1 MTFVSSI
8 KSGFK
13 NFANYSGRASRSDY
27 WYFYLFTLL
36 VNLPFKLFEQVDHEL
51 FLILLVVA
59 SIIIIVPFISLQVR
73 RYHDVGLSGKWFLLL
88 LVIGLGVWVAWF
100 RTAEMFGFYPIVGVI
115 SISCFLVNLVISC
128 KIPNPGD
135 NNYGPNP
142 LLVETETAIDK
153 RDLELFYQTEKKP
166 PKETQT
172 HYEKANDAL
181 RFRKDIAE
189 VREKFIRLDEAAL
202 TRFMEILDNDPSID
216 PQKIH
221 DNVMEEYKKN
231 FSPFADEEINETY
244 RDLTLWDRD
253 VAGEFHRIVGLI
265 GEQNADIKY
274 ILYNIIYKDYPEPKR
289 LSDAKIIRFYDA
301 HGESSLSSLLTLK
314 NLKELTNEIRKLPI
328 TGTQVFDKKDYQCII
343 YSLGDKYFA
352 GSINILDG
360 VIDHGLIAQS
370 STYYIFDDLR
380 ALEAHFDV
388 TVKAT
393 A

>member
-1 MTFVSSI
+1 
-8 KSGFK
+8 
-13 NFANYSGRASRSDY
+13 
-27 WYFYLFTLL
+27 
-36 VNLPFKLFEQVDHEL
+36 
-51 FLILLVVA
+51 
-59 SIIIIVPFISLQVR
+59 VR

-88 LVIGLGVWVAWF
+88 LVIGLGVWIAWF
-100 RTAEMFGFYPIVGVI
+100 WIAEIQYDFYPIFGVI
-115 SISCFLVNLVISC
+115 SISCFLANFVISC
-128 KIPNPGD
+128 KMSNFGD
-135 NNYGPNP
+135 NSYGPNP

-274 ILYNIIYKDYPEPKR
+274 I
-289 LSDAKIIRFYDA
+289 RFYDA

-328 TGTQVFDKKDYQCII
+328 TGTQVFDKKDYQCRI